1 MALGTQA
8 SFKSKTQNDVSAYLD
23 PAAIKFLESKDRN
36 GAILELVNSLDG
48 VYQLGDKG
56 QFYDAVLEREK
67 VASTGIGMGVAIPHA
82 KLSIYDDFFIAVGIL
97 KEGINWN
104 SMDKQDV
111 KLIFL
116 IGGPDDKQCNYLNLL
131 SQLTLSLRDED
142 VRKKILSYTNPE
154 QIIEVFKNIKE
165 LKWI

>member
-1 MALGTQA
+1 MALGILA
-8 SFKSKTQNDVSAYLD
+8 NFKSKTQSDVASFID

-36 GAILELVNSLDG
+36 AAILELVNSLDN
-48 VYQLGDKG
+48 VYRLGDKNA
-56 QFYDAVLEREK
+56 FYNAVLEREK

-116 IGGPDDKQCNYLNLL
+116 IGGPDDKQCCYLNLL
-131 SQLTLSLRDED
+131 SQLTLCLRDED
-142 VRKKILSYTNPE
+142 VRKKILSFTNPE
-154 QIIEVFKNIKE
+154 QIIEVFQKIKA
-165 LKWI
+165 